1 MFVRN
6 VLLMLAGML
15 LGWFLVGAVYF
26 LASKARS
33 AEYLSLTLG
42 SYHFDRDKDYNER
55 NLGIGYE
62 RHSGQWSFLTGYY
75 KNSYYKDTVYLMAGY
90 LPLRYE
96 NWRAGVVGGLVTG
109 YESPFLAGGVV
120 SYNGRRYGLNI
131 ILAPVAIAL
140 QVKWKL

>member
-1 MFVRN
+1 MFLRGF
-6 VLLMLAGML
+6 LAGM
-15 LGWFLVGAVYF
+15 FALVVAIVAVGM
-26 LASKARS
+26 LAKAFS
-33 AEYLSLTLG
+33 QQYISTTIG

-55 NLGIGYE
+55 NLGLGYE

-75 KNSYYKDTVYLMAGY
+75 RNSYYKDTVYLMAGY
-90 LPLRYE
+90 QPFYLQFG
-96 NWRAGVVGGLVTG
+96 NWRGGIVGGLVTG
-109 YESPFLAGGVV
+109 YDSPFLAGGVV